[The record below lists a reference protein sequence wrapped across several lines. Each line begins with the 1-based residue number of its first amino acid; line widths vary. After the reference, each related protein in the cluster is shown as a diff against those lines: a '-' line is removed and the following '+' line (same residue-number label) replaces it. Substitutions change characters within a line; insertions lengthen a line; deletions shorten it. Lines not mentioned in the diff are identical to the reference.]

1 VTETVQHIGAGEATL
16 ARGRPGYLALDG
28 EAIFAVLHMPAPG
41 PHSSTGVILCP
52 PFGWDELGV
61 HRCLRVLADEFA
73 AAGHAALRFDFPGSG
88 DSAGAPRDPARLDA
102 WTATVDVAAQALR
115 EDAGCERIVVAGI
128 GLGGMIA
135 VRAIASGAAVDDLV
149 LWAVPS
155 RGRRLIREMRH
166 FARIADAELL
176 DHGMA
181 SDEAAEE
188 VAMADD
194 GALNVAGFVISAET
208 LGALEALDLT
218 ELAFPDGSQR
228 RALLLGRDSL
238 AFDPRL
244 SDHLGARGV
253 TLTVAP
259 GPGYDTAVVDPH
271 LSEVPWETIRTM
283 ISWVSEGDELLGV
296 SATAPHAQHGLAD
309 SAEFH
314 VDGAL
319 IRERPFDFEFEG
331 HRLAGVLTEPASA
344 PEVDLCAVL
353 MNAGALRH
361 IGPHRMWVEAAR
373 RWAARGVSTLRFD
386 VVGVGDSEGEASLYA
401 RRGAFQRVE
410 FAAQVIA
417 AMNALEHDGVATR
430 FLLGGV
436 CSGAYW
442 SLHAALA
449 DERVDGLLLLNM
461 LAFNWTP
468 ELGALRDA
476 RRTRA
481 LLQTGDVGTVLRIV
495 AQDRWRITRM
505 ISTKLHR
512 AVTLRRPESRPPP
525 AAGEVVEVLDGLRDR
540 DVQILLLLSAG
551 EPLYD
556 DFAADGLIERLGEWP
571 NLHLERISTN
581 EHVFSLITSQRR
593 AHELL
598 DAALTRMLLE
608 RAER

>member
-1 VTETVQHIGAGEATL
+1 MTETAQHIGPGEVTL
-16 ARGRPGYLALDG
+16 ARGHPCYLSLAG
-28 EAIFAVLHMPAPG
+28 EAVFAVLHMPAPG
-41 PHSSTGVILCP
+41 PHSTTGVIVCP

-73 AAGHAALRFDFPGSG
+73 AAGHAALRFDFPGTG
-88 DSAGAPRDPARLDA
+88 DSAGGPRDPARLDA
-102 WTATVDVAAQALR
+102 WTATVEAAAQALR
-115 EDAGCERIVVAGI
+115 EEAGCERVVAAGI

-135 VRAIASGAAVDDLV
+135 LRAVASGAAVDDFI

-155 RGRRLIREMRH
+155 RGRRLIREMRQ

-181 SDEAAEE
+181 AEDAAED

-194 GALNVAGFVISAET
+194 GALNVAGFVLSAET
-208 LGALEALDLT
+208 LADLESLDLA
-218 ELAFPDGSQR
+218 ELALPDGSHR

-238 AFDPRL
+238 AFDSRL
-244 SDHLGARGV
+244 TDHLGARGV

-283 ISWVSEGDELLGV
+283 IGWVSEGDELLGAV
-296 SATAPHAQHGLAD
+296 SSSSHGEPALAE
-309 SAEFH
+309 SAEFR
-314 VDGAL
+314 VDGAV

-331 HRLAGVLTEPASA
+331 HRLAGVLTEPVSA
-344 PEVDLCAVL
+344 RDVDLCAVL

-417 AMNALEHDGVATR
+417 AMNALERGGVATR

-442 SLHAALA
+442 SLHAALS

-481 LLQTGDVGTVLRIV
+481 LLQTGDVGTVLRIA

-505 ISTKLHR
+505 ISTRIRR
-512 AVTLRRPESRPPP
+512 AVTLRRPEGRPPP
-525 AAGEVVEVLDGLRDR
+525 ASSEVVDVLDGLRDR
-540 DVQILLLLSAG
+540 GIQILLLLSAG
-551 EPLYD
+551 EPLFD
-556 DFAADGLIERLGEWP
+556 DFVADGLIERLGEWP
-571 NLHLERISTN
+571 NLRLERIPTT

-593 AHELL
+593 AHELI
-598 DAALTRMLLE
+598 DAAVTRLLPE
-608 RAER
+608 RSGR

>member
-1 VTETVQHIGAGEATL
+1 VTDTAQHIDAGQAAATR
-16 ARGRPGYLALDG
+16 ARPCYLALDG
-28 EAIFAVLHMPAPG
+28 EAVFAWLHMPAHDPR
-41 PHSSTGVILCP
+41 STTGVVICP

-61 HRCLRVLADEFA
+61 HRCLRVLADQFA
-73 AAGHAALRFDFPGSG
+73 AAGHAALRYDFPGTG
-88 DSAGAPRDPARLDA
+88 DSAGSPRDPGRLDA
-102 WTATVDVAAQALR
+102 WTTSVDVAAQALR
-115 EDAGCERIVVAGI
+115 EEAGCERIVALGI
-128 GLGGMIA
+128 GLGGMVA
-135 VRAIASGAAVDDLV
+135 VRAVGAGAAVDDLV

-155 RGRRLIREMRH
+155 RGRRLIREMRQ

-181 SDEAAEE
+181 AEEGEEE

-194 GALNVAGFVISAET
+194 GALNVAGFVLGAET
-208 LGALEALDLT
+208 LAALESLDLA
-218 ELAFPDGSQR
+218 ELAVPDGSRR

-238 AFDPRL
+238 APDARL
-244 SDHLGARGV
+244 SDHLAARSV
-253 TLTVAP
+253 ALTVTS

-271 LSEVPWETIRTM
+271 LSEVPWETIHT
-283 ISWVSEGDELLGV
+283 IVGWVSDGDELLGLGPA
-296 SATAPHAQHGLAD
+296 SSHGEPPLAE
-309 SAEFH
+309 SVELQFE
-314 VDGAL
+314 GAV
-319 IRERPFDFEFEG
+319 IREWPFEFDFDG
-331 HRLAGVLTEPASA
+331 HRLAGIVTEPVSG
-344 PEVDLCAVL
+344 PEIDLCAVL
-353 MNAGALRH
+353 LNAGALRH

-373 RWAARGVSTLRFD
+373 RWAARGLSTLRFD
-386 VVGVGDSEGEASLYA
+386 VVGVGDSDGEAGHYA

-417 AMNALEHDGVATR
+417 SMDALERAGVATR

-442 SLHAALA
+442 SLHAALR
-449 DERVDGLLLLNM
+449 DDRVDGLLLLNM

-481 LLQTGDVGTVLRIV
+481 LLQHGEVGTVLRIA

-505 ISTKLHR
+505 LSTKLR
-512 AVTLRRPESRPPP
+512 AAATLRRPESRPPP
-525 AAGEVVEVLDGLRDR
+525 AGSEVVETLDGLRER
-540 DVQILLLLSAG
+540 DIQVLLLLSAG

-556 DFAADGLIERLGEWP
+556 DFVADGLIERLGEWP
-571 NLHLERISTN
+571 NLTLERIPTN

-598 DAALTRMLLE
+598 DAAVTRTLLE
-608 RAER
+608 RAGR